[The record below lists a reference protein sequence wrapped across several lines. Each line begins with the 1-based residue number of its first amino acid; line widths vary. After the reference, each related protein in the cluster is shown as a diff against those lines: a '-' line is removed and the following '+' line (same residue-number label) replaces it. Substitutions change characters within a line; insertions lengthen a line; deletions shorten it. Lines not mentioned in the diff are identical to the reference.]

1 MTTEGQ
7 RWIESIL
14 DPAVLKRPKTG
25 ELYFSDN
32 TIRFKNGSIIS
43 LVGDDGDALVGSNID
58 ILVVSEA
65 ALIKRSTLD
74 YLVPSVI
81 KNKGK
86 IICISTP
93 RYGSYFN
100 EILLDP
106 NSIGLKSIIRAD
118 EAYDNDGSR
127 IYTDEELTLAKKLMS
142 KEKFQS
148 DYMVDLSSHNE
159 TSIYGRSLE
168 EATFINLP
176 DIRDKSIFISA
187 DLGSTDNSSYVFAI
201 FDDNKIKVIHHYRNR
216 GVATQH
222 YIDYVKRWCHDNNI
236 DIRKV
241 TIILPQDGKNVID
254 AARYLTSRVEFW
266 RESGFNVVTLN
277 HVGVL
282 RGIEITRTAIETGDL
297 QFVNTNAVR
306 NLMNIIKAYEW
317 KTTPQGEI
325 IYVPKHG
332 SGYAASNDA
341 DSLEYMCITFL
352 LDKYEKTYRT
362 ESGVIIKGGGY

>member
-1 MTTEGQ
+1 M
-7 RWIESIL
+7 
-14 DPAVLKRPKTG
+14 LKRPKTG

-74 YLVPSVI
+74 YLVPSIV

-127 IYTDEELTLAKKLMS
+127 IYTDEELELARKLMS

-168 EATFINLP
+168 EATFIGIP
-176 DIRDKSIFISA
+176 DISNKSIFISA

-222 YIDYVKRWCHDNNI
+222 YIDYVKKWCRDNNI
-236 DIRKV
+236 DIKKV

-282 RGIEITRTAIETGDL
+282 RGIEIARTAIETGDL

-362 ESGVIIKGGGY
+362 ESGVIIKGGSY